1 MFLVLGLSLVFQ
13 PAFADGFKIAPF
25 ILYEEATQN
34 IVIDGVSTK
43 YALGI
48 AGVELRKKYGN
59 SITIS
64 SKLGY
69 GQNNDQKTSF
79 AGANFSGKV
88 TGSYFNIGGKY
99 EFYKKKILYSSVL
112 YKSQKEISKHQALQ
126 VKEIIQTSLDQQT
139 PL

>member
-1 MFLVLGLSLVFQ
+1 MNKRQILIVSQFYIFLFFGLSLVCK
-13 PAFADGFKIAPF
+13 PVFADGFKIAPF

-34 IVIDGVSTK
+34 IVIDGFSTK
-43 YALGI
+43 YALGV
-48 AGVELRKKYGN
+48 AGVELRKKYGD
-59 SITIS
+59 SLKIS

-99 EFYKKKILYSSVL
+99 EFYRKNDFIFFSS
-112 YKSQKEISKHQALQ
+112 I
-126 VKEIIQTSLDQQT
+126 
-139 PL
+139 